1 MATAGTMHG
10 GGIATLRGAGLPPTA
25 DSLPRE
31 RPDPERDVPIPY
43 PQSHESDMLH
53 QLIGLVGA
61 LLVLG
66 AYLALQRRWL
76 TLEQRVYHA
85 LNLVGAGLLA
95 WIAATERQ
103 VGLTLVEGAWA
114 LLSLPGV
121 LRPPRPS
128 P

>member
-1 MATAGTMHG
+1 
-10 GGIATLRGAGLPPTA
+10 
-25 DSLPRE
+25 
-31 RPDPERDVPIPY
+31 
-43 PQSHESDMLH
+43 MLH

-66 AYLALQRRWL
+66 AYFALQRRWL
-76 TLEQRVYHA
+76 TLEQRVYHG

-114 LLSLPGV
+114 LLSLPGLV
-121 LRPPRPS
+121 RPPRRS

>member
-1 MATAGTMHG
+1 
-10 GGIATLRGAGLPPTA
+10 
-25 DSLPRE
+25 
-31 RPDPERDVPIPY
+31 
-43 PQSHESDMLH
+43 MLH

-61 LLVLG
+61 VLVLG
-66 AYLALQRRWL
+66 AYFALQRRWL

-114 LLSLPGV
+114 LLSLPGLV
-121 LRPPRPS
+121 RPPRRS

>member
-1 MATAGTMHG
+1 
-10 GGIATLRGAGLPPTA
+10 
-25 DSLPRE
+25 
-31 RPDPERDVPIPY
+31 
-43 PQSHESDMLH
+43 MLH

>member
-1 MATAGTMHG
+1 
-10 GGIATLRGAGLPPTA
+10 
-25 DSLPRE
+25 
-31 RPDPERDVPIPY
+31 
-43 PQSHESDMLH
+43 MLH

-61 LLVLG
+61 ILVLG

-76 TLEQRVYHA
+76 TLEQRVYHG

-114 LLSLPGV
+114 LLSLPGLV
-121 LRPPRPS
+121 RPPRRS

>member
-1 MATAGTMHG
+1 
-10 GGIATLRGAGLPPTA
+10 
-25 DSLPRE
+25 
-31 RPDPERDVPIPY
+31 
-43 PQSHESDMLH
+43 MLH

-76 TLEQRVYHA
+76 TLEQRVYHG

-121 LRPPRPS
+121 FRPPRRS